1 MTLMIISVGA
11 GGALGAIARYLV
23 GMAISYHLPNHGWL
37 ATLSV
42 NIVGCFAM
50 GIIAAIL
57 IESPS
62 VSPAVRSFVMI
73 GFLGALTTFSSFA
86 FDIHILLDK
95 QGFMAGA
102 GYLITSVGLSLAMFF
117 AGMWLFRAGSGQ

>member
-1 MTLMIISVGA
+1 MI
-11 GGALGAIARYLV
+11 
-23 GMAISYHLPNHGWL
+23 
-37 ATLSV
+37 
-42 NIVGCFAM
+42 
-50 GIIAAIL
+50 
-57 IESPS
+57 
-62 VSPAVRSFVMI
+62 I

-86 FDIHILLDK
+86 LDIHILLDK

>member
-23 GMAISYHLPNHGWL
+23 GMAISHNLPNHGWL

-50 GIIAAIL
+50 GIMATIL

-86 FDIHILLDK
+86 LDIHILLDK

>member
-23 GMAISYHLPNHGWL
+23 GMAISHHLPNHGWL

-50 GIIAAIL
+50 GIMAAIL

-86 FDIHILLDK
+86 LDIHILLDK
-95 QGFMAGA
+95 QGFMAAA

>member
-23 GMAISYHLPNHGWL
+23 GMAISHHLPNHGWL

-50 GIIAAIL
+50 GIMAAML

-86 FDIHILLDK
+86 LDIHILLDK

>member
-23 GMAISYHLPNHGWL
+23 GMAISHHLPNHGWL

-50 GIIAAIL
+50 GIMAAIL

-86 FDIHILLDK
+86 LDIHILLDK

-117 AGMWLFRAGSGQ
+117 ASMWLFRAGSGQ

>member
-23 GMAISYHLPNHGWL
+23 GMAISHHLPNHGWL

-50 GIIAAIL
+50 GIMAAIL

-62 VSPAVRSFVMI
+62 FSPAVRSFVMI

-86 FDIHILLDK
+86 LDIHILLDK

>member
-23 GMAISYHLPNHGWL
+23 GMAISHHLPNHGWL

-50 GIIAAIL
+50 GIMAAIL

-86 FDIHILLDK
+86 LDIHILLDK
-95 QGFMAGA
+95 QGFMAGV

>member
-23 GMAISYHLPNHGWL
+23 GMAISHHLPNHGWL

-50 GIIAAIL
+50 GIMAAIL
-57 IESPS
+57 IESPT

-86 FDIHILLDK
+86 LDIHILLDK

>member
-50 GIIAAIL
+50 GIMAAIL

-86 FDIHILLDK
+86 LDIHILLDK

>member
-23 GMAISYHLPNHGWL
+23 GMAISHHLPNHGWL
-37 ATLSV
+37 ATPSV

-50 GIIAAIL
+50 GIMAAIL

-86 FDIHILLDK
+86 LDIHILLDK
-95 QGFMAGA
+95 HGFIAGV

-117 AGMWLFRAGSGQ
+117 AGMWLFRAGSWQ

>member
-1 MTLMIISVGA
+1 
-11 GGALGAIARYLV
+11 
-23 GMAISYHLPNHGWL
+23 
-37 ATLSV
+37 
-42 NIVGCFAM
+42 M
-50 GIIAAIL
+50 GIMAAIL
-57 IESPS
+57 IESLS

-86 FDIHILLDK
+86 LDIHILLDK

-117 AGMWLFRAGSGQ
+117 AGMWLFRAGSG

>member
-11 GGALGAIARYLV
+11 GGALGAIARHLV
-23 GMAISYHLPNHGWL
+23 GMAISHHLPNHGWL

-50 GIIAAIL
+50 GIMAAIL

-86 FDIHILLDK
+86 LDIHILLDK

>member
-23 GMAISYHLPNHGWL
+23 GMAISHHLPNHGWL

-50 GIIAAIL
+50 GIMAAIL

-86 FDIHILLDK
+86 LDIHILLDK

-117 AGMWLFRAGSGQ
+117 AGMWLFRTGSGQ

>member
-23 GMAISYHLPNHGWL
+23 GMAISHHLPNHGWL

-50 GIIAAIL
+50 GIMAAIL

-62 VSPAVRSFVMI
+62 VSPAVRSFVVI

-86 FDIHILLDK
+86 LDIHILLDK

>member
-23 GMAISYHLPNHGWL
+23 GMAISHHLPNHGWL

-50 GIIAAIL
+50 GIMAAIL

-86 FDIHILLDK
+86 LDIHILLDK
-95 QGFMAGA
+95 QGFMAGV

-117 AGMWLFRAGSGQ
+117 AGMWLFREGSGQ

>member
-23 GMAISYHLPNHGWL
+23 GMAISHHLPNHGWL

-50 GIIAAIL
+50 GIMAAIL

-86 FDIHILLDK
+86 LDIHILLDK

-117 AGMWLFRAGSGQ
+117 AGMWQFRAGSGQ